1 MMRPQAWHCGDAQ
14 ERGECNGLGCGVRTN
29 TMPEERLAVGR
40 ATAGGARGSMHYH
53 VATSP

>member
-40 ATAGGARGSMHYH
+40 ATAGGVRGSMHYH